1 MTSSSARPIGR
12 AGTSHPATIRAAR
25 SVVRKERAMPSSPPD
40 DARRIFSGI
49 GATYERAGA
58 LLSFGQD
65 ARWRARLVDSVRAAP
80 GDVVLDVAT
89 GTGLVAR
96 AVSERYGCEV
106 VGLDPSGDMLSA
118 AVARNGHI
126 PLVRARAESLPFPD
140 ESFDHLTFTY
150 LLRYVDDPAA
160 TMRELARVV
169 RPGGR
174 IVALDFGVPPN
185 PILRAFWRAY
195 TAIGLP
201 LVGRAISERWS
212 RVGAFL
218 RGSIERFN
226 AAHPQHT
233 LERHWREAGLVDVQV
248 AQMSFGAGVV
258 MTGVKDGATEQ
269 ASLHRPGPTET
280 LSSPRGPPRP
290 GSHGRRPIARGPS
303 VVPAPAFYALA
314 PGGWRDYW
322 TLLHPPYTLWHL
334 SYVLLGA
341 ALAPMPDPRTVAGSL
356 IAFFL
361 AVGVASHAFDALQ
374 GRPLGTRLPS
384 SVLLALGSLALLGAV
399 LLGVIAAATLG
410 PWFLALVV
418 VGAALV
424 ISYGLE
430 IPIVHSDIGFAL
442 AWGGFPVLASAAANG
457 AAPLPTIVAAVGA
470 TLLSLAQRR
479 LSTPVR
485 RIRRKALEV
494 SGTVRFRDGTTEG
507 LDRGALIA
515 GPEAGLRLLWLA
527 MVALSIGALAA
538 RWSG

>member
-1 MTSSSARPIGR
+1 
-12 AGTSHPATIRAAR
+12 
-25 SVVRKERAMPSSPPD
+25 MPSSPPD

-65 ARWRARLVDSVRAAP
+65 ARWRARLVDSMRAAP

-106 VGLDPSGDMLSA
+106 IGLDPSGDMLSA

-169 RPGGR
+169 RPGGS
-174 IVALDFGVPPN
+174 IVALDFGVPTN
-185 PILRAFWRAY
+185 PILRMLWRVH
-195 TAIGLP
+195 TSIGLP
-201 LVGRAISERWS
+201 TIGRAISPQWAS
-212 RVGAFL
+212 VGAFL
-218 RGSIERFN
+218 KGSIERFN

-258 MTGVKDGATEQ
+258 MTGVKDGATEE
-269 ASLHRPGPTET
+269 ASLHGAGTTET
-280 LSSPRGPPRP
+280 LSTRRGPPGP
-290 GSHGRRPIARGPS
+290 GSQGRRPIARGPS

-361 AVGVASHAFDALQ
+361 AVGVASHAFDELQ
-374 GRPLGTRLPS
+374 GRPLGTRIPS
-384 SVLLALGSLALLGAV
+384 SVLLALGSLAVIGAV
-399 LLGVIAAATLG
+399 ALGIAAAAMLG
-410 PWFLALVV
+410 PWFLAIVVIGALLVV
-418 VGAALV
+418 
-424 ISYGLE
+424 SYGLE

-494 SGTVRFRDGTTEG
+494 SGTVRFRDGTTER